1 MKRKLTS
8 AVLIASLSTTV
19 ISAAAAAGPSAEVQY
34 SKEYNTPELISGHWQ
49 APQGLG
55 KAEKVWNYLDSQKSL
70 FAVNGD
76 PKENFEIVE
85 EISDPEKGTYHVRL
99 AQKFKGLRVFGA
111 QQTVHL
117 DDNGGSASY
126 LGQFVPDL
134 DKKEKLKQKPKL
146 SAQQAVEKAKQDASE
161 AVGPL
166 TKFEIPPQAELQIY
180 VQGEEATLAY
190 ILELNFLE
198 PKPGRWQ
205 YVIDAVS
212 GKIVAKWNKLDEVSA
227 SGTGVNGDTKTFQS
241 TAASGGYTLVDSTRR
256 ISTYTAGSRTSIPG
270 SIVRDTDNY
279 WTDGAAVDA
288 HANAAATFDYYKNVH
303 GRNSFDNAGAALNS
317 TVHYSVSYNNAFWN
331 GAQMVYGDGDG
342 SVFKPL
348 SGALDV
354 VAHELTHAVTE
365 YSAGL
370 IYQNES
376 GALNESISDIFG
388 AMLDS
393 ADWLMGEDVY
403 TPGTPGD
410 ALRSLSNPAAN
421 GDPDH
426 YSKRYTGTADNGG
439 VHTNSGINNKAAYLL
454 AQGGTHYG
462 VSVQG
467 IGRAKTGKIYYRALT
482 VYLTSSSNF
491 RNMRQAAIQAAS
503 DLYGSTA
510 PEVAS
515 VKAAYTAVGVN

>member
-19 ISAAAAAGPSAEVQY
+19 ISAASAASPNAEVQY
-34 SKEYNTPELISGHWQ
+34 SKEYNTPEFISGRWQ

-76 PKENFEIVE
+76 PKENFEILE
-85 EISDPEKGTYHVRL
+85 EIADPEKGTYHVRL
-99 AQKFKGLRVFGA
+99 AQKYKGLKVFGA

-117 DDNGGSASY
+117 EDNGGNASY

-134 DKKEKLKQKPKL
+134 DKKAKLKQKPQL
-146 SAQQAVEKAKQDASE
+146 SAQQAVEKAKQDAGE

-180 VQGEEATLAY
+180 VQGEDASLAY

-212 GKIVAKWNKLDEVSA
+212 GKILAKWNKLDEVSA
-227 SGTGVNGDTKTFQS
+227 AGTGVNGDTKAFQS
-241 TAASGGYTLVDSTRR
+241 TASSTGYTLVDGARK
-256 ISTYTAGSRTSIPG
+256 INTYTAGNRTSLPG

-288 HANAAATFDYYKNVH
+288 HAHAATTYDYYKNVH
-303 GRNSFDNAGAALNS
+303 GRSSYDNAGAAIDS
-317 TVHYSVSYNNAFWN
+317 TVHYSYRYNNAFWN
-331 GAQMVYGDGDG
+331 GYQMVYGDGDG
-342 SVFKPL
+342 VTFKAL
-348 SGALDV
+348 SGSLDV

-393 ADWLMGEDVY
+393 GDWLLGEDVY
-403 TPGTPGD
+403 TPGTSGD
-410 ALRSLSNPAAN
+410 ALRSLSNPAAY

-467 IGRAKTGKIYYRALT
+467 IGREKTGKIYYRALT
-482 VYLTSSSNF
+482 VYLTPSSNF
-491 RNMRQAAIQAAS
+491 RNMRQAAIQAAT
-503 DLYGSTA
+503 DLYGSTSA
-510 PEVAS
+510 EAAS
-515 VKAAYTAVGVN
+515 VKAAYTAVGIN